1 MGFKSSVQGID
12 LQTQIVCQAVA
23 SGSFSSQAFLI
34 QKFSLV
40 ASEGAQ
46 LGGVLERVPVHFLVR
61 EHLCLSHRHSVH
73 IHTHTH
79 THTGLFQLPH
89 TKMPGVNIFAV
100 CLIRHQGGVPF
111 VVIWMQKTRVQFFTW
126 LLLASGKREFPQG
139 PRASVQDGR

>member
-61 EHLCLSHRHSVH
+61 EHLCLLHRHSVH

-79 THTGLFQLPH
+79 T
-89 TKMPGVNIFAV
+89 
-100 CLIRHQGGVPF
+100 QGSSNSL
-111 VVIWMQKTRVQFFTW
+111 TRRCQESTF
-126 LLLASGKREFPQG
+126 LQCA
-139 PRASVQDGR
+139 

>member
-1 MGFKSSVQGID
+1 MGFKRSVQGID

-40 ASEGAQ
+40 ASQGAQ
-46 LGGVLERVPVHFLVR
+46 LGGVLERVSVHFLVR
-61 EHLCLSHRHSVH
+61 EHLCLLHRHSVH

-79 THTGLFQLPH
+79 RALPTPSH
-89 TKMPGVNIFAV
+89 EDARSQHFAV

-111 VVIWMQKTRVQFFTW
+111 VVIWMQKTRV
-126 LLLASGKREFPQG
+126 
-139 PRASVQDGR
+139 